1 MGVSAQR
8 QVHVERTTLTR
19 LIYQRNRV
27 FTSHIPI
34 LLHDVT
40 PVELH
45 THVRAHSQ
53 PVPHTQTQQRYYLNT
68 NYFVHE
74 QSILDK
80 RQQISKTLRD
90 AEVAAAKAAAAAAV
104 AAAAAAAKVRKQ
116 HAKFQTELFTHES
129 EACTLEFLLQLLND
143 AEKEEKMQDITST
156 L

>member
-8 QVHVERTTLTR
+8 QVHIERVTLAR

-27 FTSHIPI
+27 FTSHIHT

-40 PVELH
+40 LVELQ

-80 RQQISKTLRD
+80 RQKINDNLRD
-90 AEVAAAKAAAAAAV
+90 AEAA
-104 AAAAAAAKVRKQ
+104 AAAAAAAKLQKQ
-116 HAKFQTELFTHES
+116 HAKFQTELFTQEK
-129 EACTLEFLLQLLND
+129 ELCTLQFLLQLLND
-143 AEKEEKMQDITST
+143 AEQEEKLQDLTDP

>member
-53 PVPHTQTQQRYYLNT
+53 PPVPHTQTQQRYYLNT

-80 RQQISKTLRD
+80 REKINDNLRD
-90 AEVAAAKAAAAAAV
+90 AEAAAV
-104 AAAAAAAKVRKQ
+104 AAAAAAAAAAAKLQKQ
-116 HAKFQTELFTHES
+116 HAKFQTELFTQEK
-129 EACTLEFLLQLLND
+129 ELCTLQFLLQLLND
-143 AEKEEKMQDITST
+143 AEQEEKMQDITST